1 MKKMRPGP
9 FAVAVLPMALL
20 VALLAGCS
28 SGAPAGSAGS
38 TSGSTSPTSSPGTAR
53 VLYAG
58 SLANLM
64 EHDLG
69 PAFQKATGGT
79 FQGTGAGSTQ
89 LVSEIK
95 GKTTLADVFISASTD
110 ANNGLIGADNG
121 DWESW
126 YGTFATAPLV
136 IGYNPASKFAAD
148 LRTKPWYQ
156 VITEPGF
163 RMGSTDPKL
172 DPKGALAAKALTQ
185 AKVNP
190 GVVSLFPEEQLI
202 GRLQAGQ
209 LDAGFFYS
217 SEAAEQGIPTVGLG
231 TIKLQA
237 TYTATVLNRAPD
249 QTAAISFVQYLLGPD
264 GQALLRKHGLTLTPI
279 TVTGDPNA
287 VPAQLH
293 GVLGGK

>member
-1 MKKMRPGP
+1 MKKKRPAL

-28 SGAPAGSAGS
+28 SGAPTAGTG
-38 TSGSTSPTSSPGTAR
+38 GSTSPTGSPGTAR

-64 EHDLG
+64 EHGLG

-110 ANNGLIGADNG
+110 ANTGLVGASNG

-126 YGTFATAPLV
+126 YATFATAPLV

-190 GVVSLFPEEQLI
+190 SVVSLFPEEQLI

-217 SEAAEQGIPTVGLG
+217 SEAAEQSIPTVGLG

-249 QTAAISFVQYLLGPD
+249 QAAAISFVQFLLGPD

-279 TVTGDPNA
+279 TVTGDQTA

-293 GVLGGK
+293 GVLGLK